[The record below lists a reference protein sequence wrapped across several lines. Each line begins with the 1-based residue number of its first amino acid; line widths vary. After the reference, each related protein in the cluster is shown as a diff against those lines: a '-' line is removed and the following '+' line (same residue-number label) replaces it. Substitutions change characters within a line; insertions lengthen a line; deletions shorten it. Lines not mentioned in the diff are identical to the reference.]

1 MSFVMVP
8 SPYADIP
15 QTLTSAVPKFARSDE
30 YASLQGTADDL
41 PGVVLAAFG
50 SFLAHTALRSP
61 SDQVLAKGLALFG
74 DLWRSNDS
82 QTRVSI
88 EDEFFEAL
96 DLEPDAVAPIVD
108 LMTPELRGAH
118 SEWAARSF

>member
-15 QTLTSAVPKFARSDE
+15 RTLTSALPEFAASYE
-30 YASLQGTADDL
+30 YALLRGTAEDL

-61 SDQVLAKGLALFG
+61 SDEVLAKGVALIG
-74 DLWRSNDS
+74 ELWCSNDARI
-82 QTRVSI
+82 RVSI

-96 DLEPDAVAPIVD
+96 DLEPDAVLPIVD
-108 LMTPELRGAH
+108 LMTPQLRGAH
-118 SEWAARSF
+118 SEWTARPF